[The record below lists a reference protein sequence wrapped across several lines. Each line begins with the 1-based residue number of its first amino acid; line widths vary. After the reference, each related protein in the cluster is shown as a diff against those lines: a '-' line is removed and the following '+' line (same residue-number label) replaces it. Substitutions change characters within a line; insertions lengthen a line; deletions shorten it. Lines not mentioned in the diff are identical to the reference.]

1 MVKTQKRLW
10 ICSLLLIVNIAFIW
24 GNSLLPG
31 RISGAISDGLKAILE
46 SLAGVQEGAPGGG
59 GLLRKLAH
67 FTEFA
72 CLGMLLRWLFGMLL
86 QKKWQNYCW
95 PVIAGVAIACAD
107 ETIQMFVPD
116 RGPHIKDVGIDT
128 LGLALGIFIISLI
141 THIKKNQLKE
151 NKL

>member
-1 MVKTQKRLW
+1 MVKTKNRIW
-10 ICSLLLIVNIAFIW
+10 ICSLLLTLNIAFIW

-31 RISGAISDGLKAILE
+31 EISGAISNGLKSILE
-46 SLAGVQEGAPGGG
+46 SLVGVQEGGSGGG

-72 CLGMLLRWLFGMLL
+72 CLGVLLRWLFGMLL
-86 QKKWQNYCW
+86 QKKWQYYTW
-95 PVIAGVAIACAD
+95 PAIAGVAVASLD
-107 ETIQMFVPD
+107 ETIQMFIPG

-151 NKL
+151 NEL

>member
-1 MVKTQKRLW
+1 M
-10 ICSLLLIVNIAFIW
+10 
-24 GNSLLPG
+24 
-31 RISGAISDGLKAILE
+31 
-46 SLAGVQEGAPGGG
+46 
-59 GLLRKLAH
+59 RKLAH

-86 QKKWQNYCW
+86 QKKWQYYTW
-95 PVIAGVAIACAD
+95 PAIGGVAVASLD
-107 ETIQMFVPD
+107 ETIQMFIPG

-151 NKL
+151 NEL